1 MKQFSEERYSLEKS
15 EIKRF
20 NIKRGTKNTIQAKLG
35 EVDSDWKVTLNSSDE
50 NGIQVSNNHFRYS
63 N

>member
-1 MKQFSEERYSLEKS
+1 MKQFSEEQYRLEKS
-15 EIKRF
+15 EIKQF
-20 NIKRGTKNTIQAKLG
+20 SIKRGTIKAKLG
-35 EVDSDWKVTLNSSDE
+35 EVDSDWKVILDSSDE